1 MEERLRKGDWLGAGR
16 EGIMGGGGREG
27 RMGGGG
33 RDPGQWRRGLAR
45 ETGWGQEERGRSNK

>member
-45 ETGWGQEERGRSNK
+45 ETGWGQEERKKQ